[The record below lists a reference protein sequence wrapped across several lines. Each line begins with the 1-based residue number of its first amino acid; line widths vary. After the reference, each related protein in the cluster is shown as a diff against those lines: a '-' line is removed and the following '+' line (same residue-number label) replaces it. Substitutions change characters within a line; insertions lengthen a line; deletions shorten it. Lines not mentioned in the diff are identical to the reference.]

1 MKHLLIMIAGGLL
14 AAPAQAALYDAQQ
27 IDNIYEN
34 EASGL
39 RFYEEGAFGKAFM
52 LLSRTAAQG
61 MKRSQY
67 ILGFMF
73 MKGEGV
79 DRNMLYGLAWLG
91 LATESGNEEW
101 QELYDR
107 LYGSL
112 SDAQRAMVDDKINEY
127 RPRFGAVAQGIT
139 CAKTSVVG
147 SRRKDWVCRKSAGSY
162 TEYEVELPIRAQ

>member
-1 MKHLLIMIAGGLL
+1 MKQLLIMLAGVLL
-14 AAPAQAALYDAQQ
+14 AAAAQAALYDAQQ

-34 EASGL
+34 ESSGL
-39 RFYEEGAFGKAFM
+39 RFYENGEFGKAFA

-107 LYGSL
+107 LYGAL
-112 SDAQRAMVDDKINEY
+112 SDAQKSMVDDKVGEY
-127 RPRFGAVAQGIT
+127 LPKFGAVAQGIT
-139 CAKTSVVG
+139 CAKTSIVG
-147 SRRKDWVCRKSAGSY
+147 SRKKDWVCRKSTGSY